1 MRIVLL
7 GPPGSGKGTQAQQL
21 VEKFGV
27 PQISTGDILRDNI
40 AMKNELGIFAEK
52 LLKKGE
58 LVPDDLILSMIETIL
73 DGDNARSGFIFDGFP
88 RTIPQ
93 AEGLDDLLEEK
104 GIVIN
109 YVISLELSEDEIV
122 SRLSA
127 RWFCP
132 KCSSL
137 FNTNSHPPSET
148 GICDNCGSE
157 LQRRDDDSPDTV
169 RHRLAV
175 YSRQTEP
182 LVEYYKNK
190 GNLMNISAMGGPE
203 SIFDRII
210 KTISNDDL

>member
-7 GPPGSGKGTQAQQL
+7 GPPGSGKGTQAQLL

-40 AMKNELGIFAEK
+40 AKKSDLGIFADK

-93 AEGLDDLLEEK
+93 AEGLDDLLEERDI
-104 GIVIN
+104 GIN
-109 YVISLELSEDEIV
+109 YVISLEISEDEIV
-122 SRLSA
+122 HRLSA
-127 RWFCP
+127 RWSCP
-132 KCSSL
+132 NCGSL
-137 FNTNSHPPSET
+137 FNTFSHPSSKA
-148 GICDNCGSE
+148 GICDNCGSD
-157 LQRRDDDSPDTV
+157 LQQREDDRPDTV

-182 LVEYYKNK
+182 LIEYYKKK
-190 GNLMNISAMGGPE
+190 GNLTNVSTMGGPE
-203 SIFDRII
+203 TVFDRII
-210 KTISNDDL
+210 ETISKDDL

>member
-7 GPPGSGKGTQAQQL
+7 GPPGSGKGTQAQLL

-40 AMKNELGIFAEK
+40 AKKNKLGIFADK

-93 AEGLDDLLEEK
+93 AEGLDDLLEQR
-104 GIVIN
+104 GIGID
-109 YVISLELSEDEIV
+109 YVISFEILEDEV
-122 SRLSA
+122 VNRLSA
-127 RWFCP
+127 RWSCP
-132 KCSSL
+132 NCGSL
-137 FNTNSHPPSET
+137 FNTLSHPPSET

-157 LQRRDDDSPDTV
+157 LKQRDDDRPDTI
-169 RHRLAV
+169 RHRLVV

-182 LVEYYKNK
+182 LVEYYKKK
-190 GNLMNISAMGGPE
+190 GNLTIISAGGGPE
-203 SIFDRII
+203 TVFDRII
-210 KTISNDDL
+210 ETISKDDL